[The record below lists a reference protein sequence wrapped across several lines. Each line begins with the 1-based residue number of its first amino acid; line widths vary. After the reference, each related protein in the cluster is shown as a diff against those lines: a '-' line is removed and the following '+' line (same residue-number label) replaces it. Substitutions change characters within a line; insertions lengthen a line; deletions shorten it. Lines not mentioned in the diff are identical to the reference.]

1 MFSSDWTPHPLNPI
15 ISDCKSARPAGKIF
29 SKNGT
34 LYRPSQNCSTR
45 YGYGFNVSEIT
56 SLDESRYSEELVS
69 SVKPNWDKRIIGT
82 HTLNHVNSLHIIDA
96 IGQKKPV
103 LITQPLI
110 PIPKVPTV
118 SQFVMTSGIMVW
130 VPENGGKCD
139 DSPLPCTQ
147 SPDSNLKLIDGKN
160 IMEGY
165 YK

>member
-1 MFSSDWTPHPLNPI
+1 MWYFYSPDTRFASFAFWWI
-15 ISDCKSARPAGKIF
+15 GAGLASFAINEIK
-29 SKNGT
+29 SKNLVIIFPLT
-34 LYRPSQNCSTR
+34 ILI
-45 YGYGFNVSEIT
+45 VSF
-56 SLDESRYSEELVS
+56 
-69 SVKPNWDKRIIGT
+69 
-82 HTLNHVNSLHIIDA
+82 SLHIIDA

-147 SPDSNLKLIDGKN
+147 EPDSKLKLIDGKN